1 MINYKGKAIF
11 EADVS
16 KGNPY
21 RREYLD
27 SINRFIEKKYLES
40 IEKRDAYIEEI
51 AEKQEDYRKSFL
63 EMLGNPLDVYPDY
76 VPNVKSEHIAKD
88 DMCDIYYL
96 QIEVMPDFWFF
107 GIYMVP
113 FNVTKAPLVIAQHG
127 GGSIPEICSDF
138 LGESNYGYFTKR
150 ALEKGMAVFA
160 PQILVWKFDIETG
173 EKKTDIDVT
182 FNRGIINNKLRHF
195 GLNITGLEVFCI
207 RRSIDYLSSLEYIDE
222 NRIGMMGLSY
232 GGYFSLYTAAAD
244 KRIKSIYAAGF
255 FNDRSKICFGD
266 WVYENAANTFFD
278 AEVAALCAPRRLQID
293 VGKTDGVFDYKP
305 SLKESERAKKYFSH
319 FKALDN
325 FRFNLWEGGHRFDD
339 SGDGFEFFFDG
350 I

>member
-1 MINYKGKAIF
+1 
-11 EADVS
+11 
-16 KGNPY
+16 
-21 RREYLD
+21 
-27 SINRFIEKKYLES
+27 
-40 IEKRDAYIEEI
+40 
-51 AEKQEDYRKSFL
+51 
-63 EMLGNPLDVYPDY
+63 
-76 VPNVKSEHIAKD
+76 
-88 DMCDIYYL
+88 
-96 QIEVMPDFWFF
+96 
-107 GIYMVP
+107 
-113 FNVTKAPLVIAQHG
+113 
-127 GGSIPEICSDF
+127 
-138 LGESNYGYFTKR
+138 
-150 ALEKGMAVFA
+150 
-160 PQILVWKFDIETG
+160 
-173 EKKTDIDVT
+173 
-182 FNRGIINNKLRHF
+182 
-195 GLNITGLEVFCI
+195 
-207 RRSIDYLSSLEYIDE
+207 
-222 NRIGMMGLSY
+222 MGLSY

-255 FNDRSKICFGD
+255 FNDRSKNCFGD